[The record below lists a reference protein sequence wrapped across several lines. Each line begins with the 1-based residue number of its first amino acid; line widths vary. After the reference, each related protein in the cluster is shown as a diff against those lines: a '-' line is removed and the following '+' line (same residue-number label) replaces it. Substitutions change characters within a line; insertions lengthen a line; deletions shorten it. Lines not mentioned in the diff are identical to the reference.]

1 MINLIEG
8 KLELSEERFVIVNVG
23 GVGYRVFVSAETA
36 SKLPRKGSL
45 VKLWTQLYV
54 RDDIMELYGFLSKED
69 LDFFELLNSVA
80 GIGPKSALGIMN
92 VAVIDD
98 LKAAITESKI
108 ELLTKASGIGRKT
121 AERIILELRDKIRR
135 GKTAEAISRMES
147 DMEVEAALLSLGYLR
162 FQIREAMRSLPDD
175 IKGVEDRTRAVLR
188 ILSKK

>member
-45 VKLWTQLYV
+45 VKLWTQLYI